1 MKTIIRL
8 TAIAVLI
15 SVLLLKSNNTF
26 GNNLSL
32 TNDRLSLT
40 MAFYKTDTVLVV
52 TPDNFGLTNSD
63 KMEIESYSNFT
74 SGRSKPNYKFLKESD
89 LKPEDNKKHILLYG
103 SFKDFTKKELLN
115 IPVKKTLDGFKF
127 KNKIFREPIDAFY
140 YINARANKLYVCK
153 NSKLSSI
160 NIFTMGVGAYPLH
173 VFRGTEIVY
182 TGIIVKQ

>member
-1 MKTIIRL
+1 MKTIIKFTVMATL
-8 TAIAVLI
+8 VFVILV
-15 SVLLLKSNNTF
+15 SSNNAF
-26 GNNLSL
+26 GNNLSF

-63 KMEIESYSNFT
+63 IMEIESYTNFT
-74 SGRSKPNYKFLKESD
+74 SGRSKPNYKFMKESD
-89 LKPEDNKKHILLYG
+89 LKPEDNKKHILVYG

-127 KNKIFREPIDAFY
+127 KNKTFCEPTDAFY

-153 NSKLSSI
+153 NSKLSGI
-160 NIFTMGVGAYPLH
+160 NIFTMGVGAFPLH

-182 TGIIVKQ
+182 TGIIVK